1 MTHFKLSPKQKAAR
15 VFSYLF
21 MALCVLV
28 ALFPIVWVVLSSFK
42 TNREILSNGLQL
54 PSTFSFSGYKQALE
68 MAPILK
74 FFVNSLI
81 VSFASTAL
89 NVFILA
95 MAGYV
100 FAKKKFRFKKSHI
113 RDPVPFHGDPI
124 HRAHESENPSRNSSA
139 CFAFRSSWYSAFHNK
154 LVQAGMTQSMSRVAH
169 CIDNG
174 PMEGFWGILKRER
187 YYGRRFTGKQEL
199 VQMIETYIHYYNT
212 RRVQRNLGVL
222 TPMEKHALASPHK
235 KRPAALGC

>member
-1 MTHFKLSPKQKAAR
+1 M
-15 VFSYLF
+15 
-21 MALCVLV
+21 
-28 ALFPIVWVVLSSFK
+28 LSSFK

-100 FAKKKFRFKKSHI
+100 FAKKKFRFKNLI
-113 RDPVPFHGDPI
+113 F
-124 HRAHESENPSRNSSA
+124 
-139 CFAFRSSWYSAFHNK
+139 
-154 LVQAGMTQSMSRVAH
+154 
-169 CIDNG
+169 
-174 PMEGFWGILKRER
+174 GILSLSMVCLLYTSRQDEMMCDLEDGVIDYEAYR
-187 YYGRRFTGKQEL
+187 DLLDRLNFSGVGI
-199 VQMIETYIHYYNT
+199 IEQDCPHATT
-212 RRVQRNLGVL
+212 DEAFAMAKRNLEYL
-222 TPMEKHALASPHK
+222 QRIRLIPQE
-235 KRPAALGC
+235 